1 MRWSRFLPFV
11 LSAVVAL
18 VLMQV
23 DARVLA
29 QGKSGGK
36 KAQPQQQSEDK
47 DKAKPDDTTKKDDDQ
62 QPKNIMGGK
71 SLGLKSSRQD
81 KDSATM
87 GFNGLDDKGHV
98 TQAMLNAY
106 ANNYD
111 VVDAK
116 SLVAYNPVPK
126 ELDEFVQKGQLKA
139 APPPQSPVNAK
150 EDKKKD
156 KKK

>member
-11 LSAVVAL
+11 LSAIATL

-36 KAQPQQQSEDK
+36 KAQPQQSEDK
-47 DKAKPDDTTKKDDDQ
+47 DKAKTDDSNTKKDDDQ

-71 SLGLKSSRQD
+71 SLGLKSSRQE
-81 KDSATM
+81 KDSNTM
-87 GFNGLDDKGHV
+87 GFNGLDPQGKV
-98 TQAMLNAY
+98 EKSMLAAY

-111 VVDAK
+111 IVDAK
-116 SLVAYNPVPK
+116 SLIAYNPVPK
-126 ELDEFVQKGQLKA
+126 ELDEFVQKGQLK
-139 APPPQSPVNAK
+139 PPPPPSAPADTKQ
-150 EDKKKD
+150 DKKKD